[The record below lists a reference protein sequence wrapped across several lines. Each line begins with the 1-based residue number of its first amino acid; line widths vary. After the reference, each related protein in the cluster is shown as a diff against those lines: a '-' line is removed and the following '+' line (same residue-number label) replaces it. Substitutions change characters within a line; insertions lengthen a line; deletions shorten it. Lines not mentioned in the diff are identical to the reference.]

1 MRIFNFKSECF
12 REQKKTR
19 VICQLNE
26 NAFFNVLLH
35 NIIKIF
41 SILKYGI
48 WKKRKLCKGK
58 IHQSRFYSLD
68 TLYQVDEN
76 RTAALYI
83 ITAVRKSW
91 KMTLFNCMAKFKFQ
105 DFKYSIADLNRKKLV
120 SFNGQFEWGPFY
132 SRFHLKSKI
141 WNFCEFKI
149 KVFI

>member
-1 MRIFNFKSECF
+1 MFSRA
-12 REQKKTR
+12 KKTR

-91 KMTLFNCMAKFKFQ
+91 KMTLFNCKAKFKFQ
-105 DFKYSIADLNRKKLV
+105 DFKYFIADLNRKNLFH
-120 SFNGQFEWGPFY
+120 SMGNLNGA
-132 SRFHLKSKI
+132 H
-141 WNFCEFKI
+141 
-149 KVFI
+149 FIHDSI